1 MRGKWKGDKN
11 VLESLNYTLKNKEI
25 NVFFIIERILQKK
38 LLKRF
43 DQLMGD
49 GICHTSC
56 DVAVNSSGFITDE
69 SDTNISMKG

>member
-1 MRGKWKGDKN
+1 MEGDEN

-43 DQLMGD
+43 
-49 GICHTSC
+49 
-56 DVAVNSSGFITDE
+56 ANSWEMVFVIPPV
-69 SDTNISMKG
+69 M

>member
-1 MRGKWKGDKN
+1 MRGKWKGDEN

-43 DQLMGD
+43 GQLMGD
-49 GICHTSC
+49 GICHTSVMYLLIVV
-56 DVAVNSSGFITDE
+56 DLLQMNKTPIYA
-69 SDTNISMKG
+69 